1 MGLDYN
7 IYHTKTGKLINK
19 DRYGGMPF
27 LWEEA
32 EPYTHTCVAK
42 GNFDKIDQWTID
54 ENSELWKSEM
64 SKEPWY
70 REDDVILY
78 CSKDDILNL
87 QKLMNCN
94 ETVLEEIM
102 IRNESDGLIIRIF

>member
-7 IYHTKTGKLINK
+7 IYHTKTGKLISK

-32 EPYTHTCVAK
+32 SPYTHTCAVK
-42 GNFDKIDQWTID
+42 GSFDKIDQWTID

-64 SKEPWY
+64 DKAHG
-70 REDDVILY
+70 IKKMMLY
-78 CSKDDILNL
+78 SIA
-87 QKLMNCN
+87 QR
-94 ETVLEEIM
+94 M
-102 IRNESDGLIIRIF
+102 IF